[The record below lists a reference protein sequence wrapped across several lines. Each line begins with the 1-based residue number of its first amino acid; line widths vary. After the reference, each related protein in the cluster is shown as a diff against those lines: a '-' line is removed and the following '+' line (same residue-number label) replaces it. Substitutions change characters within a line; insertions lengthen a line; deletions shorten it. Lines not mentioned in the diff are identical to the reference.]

1 MVAMA
6 ASALAQEP
14 AAVDP
19 EIQKMV
25 AEISPARIE
34 ATVRRLVEFRSGH
47 TWSDTASA
55 TQGIGAAAA
64 FGETLNLF
72 RHSETRHEFLGV
84 ERNQA
89 ASHVAPLAV

>member
-1 MVAMA
+1 MVMT

-34 ATVRRLVEFRSGH
+34 ATVRRLVEFRSR
-47 TWSDTASA
+47 
-55 TQGIGAAAA
+55 I
-64 FGETLNLF
+64 
-72 RHSETRHEFLGV
+72 R
-84 ERNQA
+84 
-89 ASHVAPLAV
+89 

>member
-1 MVAMA
+1 MNTRFYRACLGGLMVMT

-34 ATVRRLVEFRSGH
+34 ATVRRLVEFRSR
-47 TWSDTASA
+47 
-55 TQGIGAAAA
+55 I
-64 FGETLNLF
+64 
-72 RHSETRHEFLGV
+72 R
-84 ERNQA
+84 
-89 ASHVAPLAV
+89 